1 MKETL
6 IFLLKAGITDT
17 ELEDGTVIENV
28 HLIRSSNTHDR
39 FIAATINGKE
49 IKYRLT
55 SKK

>member
-28 HLIRSSNTHDR
+28 HLVKDANTNNR
-39 FIAATINGKE
+39 FITATINGKE